1 MEGRLK
7 PASPIT
13 QLCLQLRAMCDC
25 VVRGCRRTDLTLL
38 RWMGPPCHSLSTMGW
53 IEHTTEGHLPQ
64 PPSARSPPQAGG
76 AAPGKPSAM
85 KGTKA
90 SGRVSVHRGDEHG
103 CSWAATMLFGL
114 FVGRGWFWH

>member
-53 IEHTTEGHLPQ
+53 IEHTTGDHLLQ
-64 PPSARSPPQAGG
+64 PPFRQVASTGWRCGARQAVGNEGG
-76 AAPGKPSAM
+76 
-85 KGTKA
+85 KG
-90 SGRVSVHRGDEHG
+90 
-103 CSWAATMLFGL
+103 
-114 FVGRGWFWH
+114 